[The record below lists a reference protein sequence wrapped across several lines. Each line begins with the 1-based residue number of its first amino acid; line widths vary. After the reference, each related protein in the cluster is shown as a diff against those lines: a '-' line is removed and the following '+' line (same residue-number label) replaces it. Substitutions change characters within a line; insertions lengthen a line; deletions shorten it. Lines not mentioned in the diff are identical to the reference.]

1 MKISVE
7 DEPTLEKYKRLE
19 QLAGARWA
27 KLRPQVLRR
36 IREHRDAEEVAAIY
50 IYEGKH
56 ADALQI
62 LCDRHALT
70 PALARQVADHAP
82 EAMRTACLKEANKII
97 LNTRSR
103 DYPLA
108 ADWLEVVKRSYHA
121 EGKPHEWEAFIHTLM
136 EQHKRKTALIP
147 LLRKL
152 AEEA

>member
-62 LCDRHALT
+62 RCDRHALT
-70 PALARQVADHAP
+70 PALARQFADHAP
-82 EAMRTACLKEANKII
+82 EATRSVCLEEANEII
-97 LNTRSR
+97 LNACSR

-108 ADWLEVVKRSYHA
+108 ADWLEVVKQSYQA
-121 EGKPHEWEAFIHTLM
+121 EGKPHEWEAFIQTLM

-152 AEEA
+152 AGEA